1 MAPAADLNDHY
12 NGGNPNQPSDGNPWV
27 LCTAGLADIYYRA
40 ASQHAQEGVVTF
52 TDTNSLFF
60 QQVLDFAARTRA
72 AAQRQPGVAQ
82 PSASAVAEAADVEAA
97 VRTALAQ
104 RGTLSAADPTTR
116 VAFARV
122 LAALTLSG
130 DGIMIRIRH
139 HVQSNNFHLPEEL
152 NKDTGASQGAH
163 DLTWSYGTVVGA
175 MNSRKAAAEVDVP
188 NAVGHALAT
197 HMMLV

>member
-1 MAPAADLNDHY
+1 MLVPDLNDHY

-40 ASQHAQEGVVTF
+40 ASLHAQQGSVTF

-60 QQVLDFAARTRA
+60 EQVLDFAARTRA
-72 AAQRQPGVAQ
+72 AAQRQPGVTQ
-82 PSASAVAEAADVEAA
+82 PPASAVAETAAVEAA

-104 RGTLSAADPTTR
+104 RATLSAADPTTR

-139 HVQSNNFHLPEEL
+139 HVQGNNFHLPEEL

-188 NAVGHALAT
+188 AAVGHALAQ